1 MSAQPNVVRLHN
13 DLDLPVERMAG
24 ELLRALVDEVRTVPA
39 QWSKLSEGQQDGV
52 ISRLRN
58 VVKLE
63 AAKACQ
69 LIAQGKLDAARVKIE
84 GLTVKDGA
92 KCTLGLTNEAAHDVI
107 DYVGKPAVL
116 LMTNPD
122 QYFAGGDDVQPD
134 RDQQQLPLGD
144 GAAAANTEPT
154 PLTADVEVGD
164 EVRFLSASPDGLV
177 RKVRA
182 VHRDV
187 DPPTIEV
194 TGLPDTFAIALFEL
208 VVTDPI
214 AEVEREV
221 EGDDEHPDP
230 DSQNDVDDEDL
241 EDDED
246 DEDDLDDEDDER
258 EE

>member
-1 MSAQPNVVRLHN
+1 MSAQPNVIHLHAA
-13 DLDLPVERMAG
+13 LDVPVERMAG
-24 ELLRALVDEVRTVPA
+24 ELLRALVDEVRTAPA
-39 QWSKLSEGQQDGV
+39 QWSKLSEGQQETL
-52 ISRLRN
+52 IARLRN
-58 VVKLE
+58 VVRLE

-69 LIAQGKLDAARVKIE
+69 LIAQGKVDGARVKIE

-116 LMTNPD
+116 LLISPE
-122 QYFAGGDDVQPD
+122 QYFAAGDDVKAD
-134 RDQQQLPLGD
+134 RDQPQLPLGD
-144 GAAAANTEPT
+144 AAAPAAATVT
-154 PLTADVEVGD
+154 PLTADVQVDD

-187 DPPTIEV
+187 DPPEIEV
-194 TGLPDTFAIALFEL
+194 TGMPERFAIALFEL

-214 AEVEREV
+214 ADVEADQVAERAADGE
-221 EGDDEHPDP
+221 DDEP
-230 DSQNDVDDEDL
+230 EL
-241 EDDED
+241 EDDATDDDQDDASED
-246 DEDDLDDEDDER
+246 DDES